1 MSRREFQ
8 FSDDK
13 SNKFWIIELDGNE
26 FTVNFGRI
34 GTNGQTQ
41 TKEFASPEAAKKEYD
56 KLIAEKVKKGYKETG
71 GGGGASRAA
80 KGDEDEDEAED
91 EDEDEGDDEE

>member
-1 MSRREFQ
+1 MSRREFE

-13 SNKFWIIELDGNE
+13 SNKFWTIELDGKS
-26 FTVNFGRI
+26 FTVHYGRI

-56 KLIAEKVKKGYKETG
+56 KLVAEKVKKGYKEKG
-71 GGGGASRAA
+71 GGSSSSSSSAA
-80 KGDEDEDEAED
+80 LKEDEDGGDEED
-91 EDEDEGDDEE
+91 ED

>member
-1 MSRREFQ
+1 MSRREFE

-41 TKEFASPEAAKKEYD
+41 TKEFASPDAAKKEYD
-56 KLIAEKVKKGYKETG
+56 KLIAEKLKKGYKEKSG
-71 GGGGASRAA
+71 GGSSSSSS
-80 KGDEDEDEAED
+80 DEDD
-91 EDEDEGDDEE
+91 DEGEDDE